1 MPTKLR
7 SAPVLEVGTPSATS
21 TFKQKALFIGQV
33 TLFVVVVL
41 QFIMMYRSFAMAAAC
56 GSLVDAGMMRRQSA
70 TPYGSSTSS
79 LPDYYQTKP
88 EL

>member
-1 MPTKLR
+1 MHTKIPSLPG
-7 SAPVLEVGTPSATS
+7 PVPGGRLATS
-21 TFKQKALFIGQV
+21 TLKQKVLYIGQI
-33 TLFVVVVL
+33 TLFAVVVV

-70 TPYGSSTSS
+70 YSSSSTSK

>member
-1 MPTKLR
+1 MSTKLPSLPVSR
-7 SAPVLEVGTPSATS
+7 SDVPYATS
-21 TFKQKALFIGQV
+21 TFKQKVLYLGQV
-33 TLFVVVVL
+33 TLFAVVVA

-70 TPYGSSTSS
+70 ASYGSSTSS
-79 LPDYYQTKP
+79 LPDYYQTTP